1 MQKARSANNANIANL
16 VNYGKLHL
24 SACMYPLTRKE
35 RVFPTTPIGTI
46 IGKYILL
53 MPSPEIKSRK
63 LILYVFPVAD
73 QGRGGVRRAWPPRSC
88 KNKS

>member
-1 MQKARSANNANIANL
+1 MQKARSANIANL
-16 VNYGKLHL
+16 VNYGKLDL
-24 SACMYPLTRKE
+24 SACMYPLTRKD

-63 LILYVFPVAD
+63 LILYVFTVPD
-73 QGRGGVRRAWPPRSC
+73 PGGEQGMVPRSC
-88 KNKS
+88 